1 MREYILRKKD
11 RLRTDSEYQAVRKQ
25 GKRFRTKNFLV
36 NYLVRDDSQIRLGVI
51 TSSKF
56 KKAVARNRAKRLL
69 REFFRLNRKE
79 IKSILASA
87 IKREDL
93 GLDLIFVAYPGA
105 ELLKY
110 QEVRDELIEGFKKE
124 AERLKRDAEKTGSCF
139 N

>member
-56 KKAVARNRAKRLL
+56 KKTVARNRAKRLL

-79 IKSILASA
+79 IKSILASGM
-87 IKREDL
+87 KRDDF

-124 AERLKRDAEKTGSCF
+124 AKRLKRDAEKTGSYF